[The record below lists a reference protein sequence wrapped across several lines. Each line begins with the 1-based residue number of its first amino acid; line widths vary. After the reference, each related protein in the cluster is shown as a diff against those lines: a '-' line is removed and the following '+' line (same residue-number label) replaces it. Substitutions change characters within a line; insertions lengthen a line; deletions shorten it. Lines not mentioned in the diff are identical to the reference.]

1 MTSFADDPCRGGLLP
16 LETALTRILAAI
28 EPLDADEWL
37 DLRLAAGR
45 ILARDV
51 HAPTDLPAFTNAA
64 MDGYAVVTAELAP
77 ETPLTLVGRALA
89 GKPFAGTLRSGQCV
103 RIFTGAA
110 VPRGADAVV
119 MQEAVRREGN
129 RIYLQ
134 HLPQSGENIRPAGG
148 DVRRGE
154 RVLRRGDRLA
164 AAQLGLLAALGISTV
179 RVFQRPRV
187 AYFSSGDELTPLGT
201 PLAPGRIYDSNR
213 YSLYGLLH
221 PLPVAPVDLGRQ
233 PDDRERLAACL
244 AQAGE
249 QFDVVVSTGG
259 ASVGEADLLRQALT
273 RVGELHLWRIAVKPG
288 KPLIF
293 GRIRRAW
300 YFGLPGNPVSVHVTF
315 SQIVR
320 PALWRLAG
328 GRPFRPLRLQVP
340 CRNRLRKA
348 AGRLEFQRGRLIL
361 GGDGNWQVEGL
372 AGQGSHQLTTLAQAN
387 CYIVLPAESTGADP
401 GDVVEVEPFETSIFH
416 D

>member
-16 LETALTRILAAI
+16 LETALTQILAAI

-45 ILARDV
+45 ILAGDV
-51 HAPTDLPAFTNAA
+51 QAPADLPAFTNAA
-64 MDGYAVVTAELAP
+64 MDGYAVVTAGLAL
-77 ETPLTLVGRALA
+77 ETPLTLIGRALA
-89 GKPFAGTLRSGQCV
+89 GKPFAGTLRPGQCV

-119 MQEAVRREGN
+119 MQETVRREGN
-129 RIYLQ
+129 RIHLQ
-134 HLPQSGENIRPAGG
+134 HLPQPGENIRPAGG
-148 DVRRGE
+148 DIRKGE

-164 AAQLGLLAALGISTV
+164 AAHLGLLAALGISTV
-179 RVFQRPRV
+179 RVFQRPQV
-187 AYFSSGDELTPLGT
+187 AYFSSGDELAPLGT
-201 PLAPGRIYDSNR
+201 PLAPGQIYDSNR
-213 YSLYGLLH
+213 YSLSGLLH

-249 QFDVVVSTGG
+249 QFDVVISTGG

-273 RVGELHLWRIAVKPG
+273 RVGELHLWRLAVKPG

-328 GRPFRPLRLQVP
+328 GRPSRPLRLQVP
-340 CRNRLRKA
+340 CRNRLHKA
-348 AGRLEFQRGRLIL
+348 AGRLEFQRGRLVL
-361 GGDGNWQVEGL
+361 GTDGRWQVEGL
-372 AGQGSHQLTTLAQAN
+372 AGQGSHQLATLAQAN

-401 GDVVEVEPFETSIFH
+401 GDMVEVEPFETSIFH